1 MAKVRAKGS
10 IINKLIIL
18 VLAVALIATILY
30 PKILWE
36 KQNAETKKSRENM
49 MHLYKAQLIYLFEK
63 GIYTDTLDNVINLI
77 KGDSTERLLFTYLKN
92 DSILAHRLF
101 DELSQSSDTASA
113 IIDSIRT
120 WSIQTGVD
128 TVEAWT
134 IDSLMIY
141 PRYRKFFRERTAS
154 LLDEIAKCPTTGKP
168 YKVTVVDTSVIKVV
182 NIESPIDSTD
192 ILAVNADFVKH
203 RLGGLVLQNHGKL
216 ENGEP
221 SWKK

>member
-1 MAKVRAKGS
+1 MAKAKAKGS
-10 IINKLIIL
+10 IINKLIIV

-36 KQNAETKKSRENM
+36 QQDGQMRKSRDNM

-63 GIYTDTLDNVINLI
+63 GNYTDTLDNVINLI

-92 DSILAHRLF
+92 DSLLAHRLF
-101 DELSQSSDTASA
+101 AELAKTSDTAGA

-120 WSIQTGVD
+120 WGIQTGID
-128 TVEAWT
+128 TIAAWT

-141 PRYRKFFRERTAS
+141 PRYRKFFRERTAT
-154 LLDEIAKCPTTGKP
+154 LLDEITKCPTTGKP

-182 NIESPIDSTD
+182 NIESPIDSMD
-192 ILAVNADFVKH
+192 IAAVNTDFLRR
-203 RLGGLVLQNHGKL
+203 RLGGLTLKNHGKL